1 MNKILVPYY
10 DLDFRFDDSE
20 FKLEIVRRALM
31 SLRFYSKDDS
41 MHFIMQNGKVVT
53 ASTFSTLDEVVNVL
67 AFSIGRLEEIMSYD
81 DLMSL
86 YIVAKLYHDEGYSLL
101 DEC

>member
-1 MNKILVPYY
+1 
-10 DLDFRFDDSE
+10 
-20 FKLEIVRRALM
+20 M

-41 MHFIMQNGKVVT
+41 THFIMQNGKVVT

-67 AFSIGRLEEIMSYD
+67 AFSIGRLEEIMS
-81 DLMSL
+81 L